1 MRDPPQ
7 PRSSQ
12 LSLKHPQADDEA
24 RTGPAGAFTLRV
36 NLRYAA
42 TSFSPSTGLARAAMG
57 DR

>member
-12 LSLKHPQADDEA
+12 LSLKHSQAGDEA
-24 RTGPAGAFTLRV
+24 WTGPVGAFTLRV
-36 NLRYAA
+36 NLRCAA
-42 TSFSPSTGLARAAMG
+42 TSFSPSTGLAMAAMG

>member
-12 LSLKHPQADDEA
+12 LSLNDDEA
-24 RTGPAGAFTLRV
+24 RTGPTGAFTLRV

-42 TSFSPSTGLARAAMG
+42 TNFSPSTGLAMAAMG
-57 DR
+57 DG